1 MVVSGDRYVN
11 EYFSAPSPSG
21 DTLAFTAR
29 GFVTSQWWRKG
40 HSHLDESEIW
50 LRREGAPAKYEP
62 LTGDGE
68 KAAWPMWAADG
79 RSLFYVSDRSGA
91 ENIWARSLQAG
102 ARTAAER
109 QLTRFTDGR
118 VLWPSIAHDGRLIA
132 FERDFRMWTF
142 DTTTNTAQVVRL
154 TRRGTPASEPVEH
167 IAFSDRF
174 QELSVSAD
182 GRKLAIVARGE
193 IFAAATADGGVAV
206 RITRTPAREFQPVWS
221 PDSRKLASVSSRNRT
236 WAIYLYDFTTQTE
249 QLVTEGSR
257 PLFSPDG
264 KQLAFIRTHED
275 RTDLHVVD
283 LATGQ
288 PRRLAKIFNSTP
300 APPFPAGGDGPGLAR
315 FSWSPNGQWIAYP
328 SWDRQ
333 EIVNVHVANVAS
345 GDSHQVSFLGHG
357 NGGATEWTPDGTA
370 LIIATQQRTDAAV
383 VARVDL
389 ILRTP
394 QFREDEFRRLFNDPP
409 ARPPQPK
416 ESRTASDD
424 TPPGS
429 GPAPF
434 VFEGIRERLR
444 VIPWVLTPPRTRS
457 PPMEKHCC
465 SSLEQPVSR
474 TCTPTRWT
482 SSRRSDRLRARSP
495 QPPVQRHSC
504 TSRRMAV
511 ICTSWNRGARDLP
524 RGLVVS

>member
-1 MVVSGDRYVN
+1 
-11 EYFSAPSPSG
+11 
-21 DTLAFTAR
+21 
-29 GFVTSQWWRKG
+29 
-40 HSHLDESEIW
+40 
-50 LRREGAPAKYEP
+50 
-62 LTGDGE
+62 
-68 KAAWPMWAADG
+68 
-79 RSLFYVSDRSGA
+79 
-91 ENIWARSLQAG
+91 
-102 ARTAAER
+102 
-109 QLTRFTDGR
+109 
-118 VLWPSIAHDGRLIA
+118 
-132 FERDFRMWTF
+132 
-142 DTTTNTAQVVRL
+142 
-154 TRRGTPASEPVEH
+154 
-167 IAFSDRF
+167 
-174 QELSVSAD
+174 
-182 GRKLAIVARGE
+182 
-193 IFAAATADGGVAV
+193 
-206 RITRTPAREFQPVWS
+206 
-221 PDSRKLASVSSRNRT
+221 
-236 WAIYLYDFTTQTE
+236 LYDFTTQTE